1 MCFSFTVFIFFMIN
15 FGEIKPFYMIA
26 FQKNIMDDNYKA
38 IEDALSPKQVKAFR
52 FILLASTFLVNF
64 AV

>member
-1 MCFSFTVFIFFMIN
+1 MIN